1 MTNQKEIISNC
12 YDYIVNVTIK
22 QKRLLPAIELYGDG
36 SRWKYQKDIF
46 MATYKQVESLLKENN
61 II

>member
-1 MTNQKEIISNC
+1 MKTQSEIILNC

-36 SRWKYQKDIF
+36 SRWDNRKDIF
-46 MATYKQVESLLKENN
+46 MATYEQIKITLKENN
-61 II
+61 LI

>member
-22 QKRLLPAIELYGDG
+22 QKRLLPATELYGDG

-46 MATYKQVESLLKENN
+46 IATYKQVESLLKENN
-61 II
+61 LI

>member
-1 MTNQKEIISNC
+1 MNNQKEIVSNC

-22 QKRLLPAIELYGDG
+22 QKKLLPAVVLYGDG

-46 MATYKQVESLLKENN
+46 MATYKQIESLLKENN
-61 II
+61 LI

>member
-1 MTNQKEIISNC
+1 MKTQNEIILNC

-36 SRWKYQKDIF
+36 SRWDNRKDIF
-46 MATYKQVESLLKENN
+46 MATYEQIKITLKENN
-61 II
+61 LI

>member
-1 MTNQKEIISNC
+1 MKTQSEIISNC

-36 SRWKYQKDIF
+36 SRWYNRKDIF
-46 MATYKQVESLLKENN
+46 MATYEQVKSILKANN
-61 II
+61 FI

>member
-22 QKRLLPAIELYGDG
+22 QKRLLPVDYLYGDG

-46 MATYKQVESLLKENN
+46 MATYKQIESLLKENN
-61 II
+61 LI

>member
-22 QKRLLPAIELYGDG
+22 QKKLLPVDYLYGDG

-61 II
+61 LI

>member
-1 MTNQKEIISNC
+1 MKTQSEIILNC

-36 SRWKYQKDIF
+36 SRWDNKKDIF
-46 MATYKQVESLLKENN
+46 MATYEQIKITLKENN
-61 II
+61 LI

>member
-36 SRWKYQKDIF
+36 SR
-46 MATYKQVESLLKENN
+46 
-61 II
+61 

>member
-22 QKRLLPAIELYGDG
+22 QKKLLPVDYLYGDG
-36 SRWKYQKDIF
+36 SRWAYRKDVF

-61 II
+61 LI